1 MGDTR
6 LLDERAKVIA
16 AIESAFAT
24 VTLGDGITIHEAR
37 ALDDYEDAR
46 AARAVDCHV
55 RWQDISDNTL
65 RALNDVHCFLDD
77 AGYRYYTPAYM
88 RWVLRHLDDETDDHR
103 SLDWSFMY
111 SLDPGFDAS
120 RHRRMA
126 TFDAAQRTAVC
137 LFLRHLV
144 RAAGGHRDDAEQA
157 LVAHWGRYCDAGPSD
172 DDDPDDFRRTR
183 LGR

>member
-1 MGDTR
+1 M
-6 LLDERAKVIA
+6 IA